1 MRLSVVILTKNE
13 EAIIGGCLKSVR
25 QLADEILVVDSR
37 STDKTLEIAK
47 NFRAKIYSED
57 FKDFSERRNLG
68 LKKSLGDWIL
78 YVDADERVTDSLRE
92 NIRYQISLRPEL
104 TPRVH
109 SEELRARANIKYED
123 IAAYKIRR
131 KNFYLGNHEWPYI
144 EKLERLFRKD
154 RLKGWRGELHENPII
169 EGQVGE
175 LDGFL
180 LHYAHRDLTSML
192 EKTIEW
198 SKIEA
203 NLRFK
208 AEHPPV
214 TRLRLAK
221 IMLVTFWRYF
231 FNQKGWKAGTVGL
244 IESIYQSFSMFITY
258 ARLWEKQG
266 QEEQ

>member
-92 NIRYQISLRPEL
+92 NIRYQISLRPEF

-109 SEELRARANIKYED
+109 SEELRARANIK
-123 IAAYKIRR
+123 ALPA
-131 KNFYLGNHEWPYI
+131 
-144 EKLERLFRKD
+144 
-154 RLKGWRGELHENPII
+154 
-169 EGQVGE
+169 
-175 LDGFL
+175 L
-180 LHYAHRDLTSML
+180 LHH
-192 EKTIEW
+192 
-198 SKIEA
+198 
-203 NLRFK
+203 
-208 AEHPPV
+208 
-214 TRLRLAK
+214 
-221 IMLVTFWRYF
+221 
-231 FNQKGWKAGTVGL
+231 Q
-244 IESIYQSFSMFITY
+244 
-258 ARLWEKQG
+258 
-266 QEEQ
+266 